1 MNFFNIQRFVKIT
14 GIIRTYLLILNNFDN
29 LILLTILNIILL
41 NFVENIITLF
51 LNLNIIFTFLNFLF
65 SHRFWIRSLNNIIY
79 LRIIIKN
86 CWLNLFTL
94 KDLLLIHYFL
104 WLNRVFRRQLR
115 LWVLQSLRN
124 HVFIILIYRIVET
137 SILKKINFIKLVIKF
152 LFEKL
157 FH

>member
-1 MNFFNIQRFVKIT
+1 MKII

-137 SILKKINFIKLVIKF
+137 SILEKINFIKLMIKF

>member
-1 MNFFNIQRFVKIT
+1 MNFFNIQRFVKII
-14 GIIRTYLLILNNFDN
+14 GIIRTYLLILNNFNN

-115 LWVLQSLRN
+115 LWVLQILRN

-137 SILKKINFIKLVIKF
+137 SILEKINFIKLMIKF

>member
-1 MNFFNIQRFVKIT
+1 MKII

-79 LRIIIKN
+79 LRIIIKS

>member
-1 MNFFNIQRFVKIT
+1 MNFFNIQRFVKII

-115 LWVLQSLRN
+115 LWVLQILRN

-137 SILKKINFIKLVIKF
+137 SILEKINFIKLMIKF

>member
-1 MNFFNIQRFVKIT
+1 MNFFNIQRFMKII

-115 LWVLQSLRN
+115 LWVLQILRN

-137 SILKKINFIKLVIKF
+137 SILEKINFIKLMIKF